1 MTKFQVRI
9 SASLIY
15 PHLCDTGASIP
26 DLDKIIK
33 ISKLFG
39 VSTDYLLKDEL
50 EEVAYAETIPETT
63 DGRRSIFLDK
73 ANEYMDT
80 VRSLTRKITCAV
92 VLFILSPVCLI
103 MLGGFAD
110 CLGVITD
117 DMAGGIGTVILLTVI
132 AVGVAIVIPCG
143 IKLEKYE
150 YLEKESIS
158 LQYGVQGIVEKKKN
172 EYGDAYR
179 RSIVTGVILCI
190 SGVIPL
196 FLAAAFSM
204 PEFVLIL
211 CIDLLLILIAGGVYL
226 FLPSV
231 CIYESCQKLLQEGDY
246 TEERKRIRAKISFFP
261 GAYWLIV
268 VAIYLG
274 VSFYFDNAWNRTWI
288 VWPVAGLLFAAIYA
302 ILEGIAKNKK

>member
-50 EEVAYAETIPETT
+50 EEVAYAETIAETT

-103 MLGGFAD
+103 MLGGFAH

-143 IKLEKYE
+143 IKMEKYE

-158 LQYGVQGIVEKKKN
+158 LQY
-172 EYGDAYR
+172 
-179 RSIVTGVILCI
+179 
-190 SGVIPL
+190 
-196 FLAAAFSM
+196 
-204 PEFVLIL
+204 FVLVL
-211 CIDLLLILIAGGVYL
+211 CIDLLLILIGGGVYL

-231 CIYESCQKLLQEGDY
+231 CIYESYQKLLQEGDY